1 MVYKLVQRENASGEL
16 ESVAKKSK
24 DKASKGGRKWAL
36 RRLGPKG
43 WPRRR

>member
-24 DKASKGGRKWAL
+24 DKASRGGRKWASVAWVPAGL
-36 RRLGPKG
+36 AEAR
-43 WPRRR
+43 